1 MRIVSLQ
8 WLINKVSAII
18 SYLGSYFIAWILIIT
33 TGGAWFS
40 DATVWLDLNWF
51 KWLALCVS
59 ILVSIL
65 LICCTATQKLE
76 LPSFVKK
83 KFIIAILCIVT
94 YMFQFQ
100 GDFEGYFGHFFLQI
114 IWYGVLLICIKKTEL
129 IWEAFINLMVIIA
142 IVSLFFYIMGSCL
155 KILPETSVTAL
166 YWGVWDTSSIR
177 KFYNVY
183 YEAQFLK
190 IAGGALVIP
199 RNCGIF
205 SEAPMYNFVLCVALA
220 VELFVAKKVYRWKI
234 IVLILTIISTLTTT
248 GYLFLILTILCYF
261 ANIVFEKRG
270 MSIHKVMYV
279 ILALLG
285 AVIALL
291 LVLNKMTSPSGAG
304 SFEVRSDHLFACF
317 RAWLDSPIL
326 GVGFENETAVMDFVQ
341 YKQGMSI
348 GLPFLLATGGVV
360 LTSVIVVPY
369 VINMMISI
377 SIRNYD
383 EICFETL
390 FIMLYFFTAIT
401 KYPILVF
408 YIAYSVMVNCEPK
421 EKKRRI
427 DNTRQAITLQL
438 EKICYNTKDFAI
450 YIKKYSKYILLV
462 SAVLSIGMTILFA
475 INKTVNFYVV
485 VSFGLLC
492 FMGMLLSLI
501 FVNYGIYIMKNK
513 KLK

>member
-1 MRIVSLQ
+1 MRIVSPQ
-8 WLINKVSAII
+8 WFINKVSAIL
-18 SYLGSYFIAWILIIT
+18 SYGGAYFIAWILIIT

-59 ILVSIL
+59 ILISTL
-65 LICCTATQKLE
+65 LICCTATHKLE
-76 LPSFVKK
+76 LPSLVKK
-83 KFIIAILCIVT
+83 KFVIVILCIVT

-114 IWYGVLLICIKKTEL
+114 IWYGVLLTCIKKTQL

-190 IAGGALVIP
+190 LAGGTLVIP

-220 VELFVAKKVYRWKI
+220 AELFVAKKVYRWKI
-234 IVLILTIISTLTTT
+234 VVLILTIISSLTTT
-248 GYLFLILTILCYF
+248 GYLFLIVTILCYF

-270 MSIHKVMYV
+270 MSIHKVMYA
-279 ILALLG
+279 ILALSG
-285 AVIALL
+285 VIIASL
-291 LVLNKMTSPSGAG
+291 LVLSKMTSPSGAG
-304 SFEVRSDHLFACF
+304 SFDVRSDHVFSCF

-326 GVGFENETAVMDFVQ
+326 GVGFENEAAIMDFAQ

-348 GLPFLLATGGVV
+348 GLPFLVATGGVV
-360 LTSVIVVPY
+360 LSSVIVIPY
-369 VINMMISI
+369 IINLAISI
-377 SIRNYD
+377 DFRNYD

-390 FIMLYFFTAIT
+390 FLMLYFFTAIT

-421 EKKRRI
+421 EKQRRI
-427 DNTRQAITLQL
+427 DNTRKVITLGL
-438 EKICYNTKDFAI
+438 EKVCSNPKEFVL
-450 YIKKYSKYILLV
+450 YIKKNSKYILLI
-462 SAVLSIGMTILFA
+462 STFFSIGMTILFA
-475 INKTVNFYVV
+475 INKTINFYVV
-485 VSFGLLC
+485 VFFGMLC
-492 FMGMLLSLI
+492 FMGMFLGLI

-513 KLK
+513 K